1 MRYWQKI
8 FLTTFI
14 LFVILLYVGVYMVVT
29 MTYETA
35 LQTERE
41 KCFIE
46 HTNIALQMKD
56 ALSKWSDTPYD
67 ATESVYEDYFG
78 IYNARGI
85 ALVLRTN
92 EGEIISIGPD
102 KKELMD
108 LQMRSNAGTQATV
121 YKLKDKKVVAVQSVL
136 ESGAYNLITIHQAEE
151 FFQAHQNLKMKLL
164 GGAVVYSVVL
174 TLLLLLILPRLNMP
188 LQNTADAAKTIAK
201 GEYDARIPVQG
212 YGELRELAESFNLM
226 AQRVETQIRRLERET
241 TNKQRF
247 IDNLAHEMRTPLT
260 AITGYAQYLELAE
273 LPEESKQEAL
283 DFIQA
288 QSLRLLD
295 VSEKLLVVAKLQN
308 KPMDK
313 KDINIKEMLELV
325 AQTIR
330 VQHSGVEIDL
340 QMDEMLTW
348 YTDETLLY
356 VLAQNIIQNA
366 AHACAEGEG
375 KIVVVAGKTYITITD
390 NGYGIA
396 KKDLPHIFEPFFR
409 ADKSRARSNGS
420 NGLGLEISSK
430 IATYLNMKIS
440 VASEVGKG
448 TSVTIIRLHSDSDED
463 KKR

>member
-56 ALSKWSDTPYD
+56 ALSKWNDTPYD

-92 EGEIISIGPD
+92 EGEIISIGP
-102 KKELMD
+102 KEEEF
-108 LQMRSNAGTQATV
+108 AGLHTKSYGNTQATIF
-121 YKLKDKKVVAVQSVL
+121 KLKDKKVIVVESVL
-136 ESGAYNLITIHQAEE
+136 EKNAYNLITVHHAEE
-151 FFQAHQNLKMKLL
+151 FFQAHQTLKMKLL
-164 GGAVVYSVVL
+164 GGAVIYTVVL

-226 AQRVETQIRRLERET
+226 AQRVETQIRRLEKET

-260 AITGYAQYLELAE
+260 AILGYAQYLEIAE

-295 VSEKLLVVAKLQN
+295 VSEKLLVVAKLQS

-313 KDINIKEMLELV
+313 KDIHIKEMLELAV
-325 AQTIR
+325 QTIQ
-330 VQHSGVEIDL
+330 VQNSGITIELQVE
-340 QMDEMLTW
+340 ETLTW

-356 VLAQNIIQNA
+356 VLVQNIIQNA
-366 AHACAEGEG
+366 AHACAVGEG

-390 NGYGIA
+390 NGHGIA

-409 ADKSRARSNGS
+409 ADKSRARVNGS

-430 IATYLNMKIS
+430 IAIYLNMKIS

-448 TSVTIIRLHSDSDED
+448 TSVTIIRLHSDED